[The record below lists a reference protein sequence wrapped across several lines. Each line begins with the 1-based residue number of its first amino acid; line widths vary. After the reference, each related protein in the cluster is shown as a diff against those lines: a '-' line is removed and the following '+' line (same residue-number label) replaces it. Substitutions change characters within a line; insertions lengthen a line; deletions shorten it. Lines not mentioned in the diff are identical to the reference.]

1 MLPWWDF
8 SDTDEATTFGPGP
21 PPTKRARGR
30 PSKTPSLD
38 WFRNPPPHVRKCTGT
53 NIVIDDWRQLVGENR
68 REQVSKGVL
77 AAYRA
82 GGNTA
87 NKNRARA
94 KTWALAKMKTAN
106 AKVIANSSMTAAAI
120 AERIIRAGTNYGL
133 GWRAICD
140 EISRL
145 KKETRGSDF

>member
-1 MLPWWDF
+1 MRYA
-8 SDTDEATTFGPGP
+8 S
-21 PPTKRARGR
+21 
-30 PSKTPSLD
+30 
-38 WFRNPPPHVRKCTGT
+38 HCQGT
-53 NIVIDDWRQLVGENR
+53 HRDRDRDWRQLVEENR
-68 REQVSKGVL
+68 RELVSEGVR

-82 GGNTA
+82 GRNTA

-120 AERIIRAGTNYGL
+120 AEHVVRAGTNYGL
-133 GWRAICD
+133 GRRAIGD

-145 KKETRGSDF
+145 RKERLQGQMAGKIDPL